1 MIDLKTRANLP
12 ARLALVGALLALP
25 TLASAEKARGD
36 SGESNSP
43 PPSEEHLH
51 GQYLEGHVWKHGV
64 VGDSGV
70 RPFSAPAGAHLTY
83 NGGRIVSAVQVV
95 QVLWGTGNYDFHIT
109 STTAP
114 SMATFYQQAL
124 NGSASWLNSEYN
136 TVNNSYQGTK
146 TNQNIS
152 AGRFATQ
159 ITITPS
165 TSATTVSDATI
176 QSELSAQIAAGHLP
190 APTVDAAGNA
200 TTYYAIFFPPNITIT
215 QGGSN
220 SCQAGGFCAYHGT
233 VAASGQRSEY
243 YYGVHPDMQPGSG
256 CATGCGN
263 SSTFGNYTSVASHEM
278 IETIT
283 DAEVGLAVVA
293 SGPPLAW
300 YDSTNGE
307 IGDICNAQQTT
318 FTGSDGQAYVIQLE
332 FSNAQNN
339 CITPIT
345 ATPDFTI
352 AASPTSVSVVRG
364 GSGSSTISTTT
375 VGSSGTVALAVSGAP
390 TGVTAALS
398 PTSVSSGGS
407 STLNITV
414 SSAASTGTSTLTVT
428 GTEGTN
434 SHSTTVSLTVT
445 APVGNDFSISA
456 SPASVSVAAG
466 SSGTS
471 TIQTAIVSGSAQTIA
486 LSVAGAPSGVTASLN
501 PTSVSSGGSSTLT
514 ISTTS
519 SAAAGSYSLTVT
531 GTGTSATH
539 STAVALTVTSSSG
552 SGIVNGG
559 FEAGTLSGWTTAGA
573 SETVA
578 SSGCHGGTSCA
589 QLGSVNPTNGDSSV
603 SQTFT
608 APTGTTGLS
617 FWYKETCPDTVTY
630 DWALVTLKD
639 NTAGTTATLLAKT
652 CSTNAWTNKTGAVTA
667 GHSYTLTLTSH
678 DDNYAGDATFTLVDD
693 VSLTST
699 PPPPTGITNGGFET
713 GTAAG
718 WTTSGTT
725 SVVTGGHSGTYAAR
739 AGSTSPTN
747 GDSTFTQTFTVPAG
761 KSQISVWYKMTCPD
775 TVTYDWMKITL
786 TSGGTTTTLVP
797 TQCVTNGSWVNVTAA
812 VTAGQSYTLTL
823 LSHDDNYAGDPTVTL
838 FDDVTLN

>member
-1 MIDLKTRANLP
+1 MIDVKARANLT

-25 TLASAEKARGD
+25 TLATAEEARDRGKD
-36 SGESNSP
+36 PNKL
-43 PPSEEHLH
+43 PPSEQSLH
-51 GQYLEGHVWKHGV
+51 GQYLEGHVSRHGV
-64 VGDSGV
+64 FGYDQVH
-70 RPFSAPAGAHLTY
+70 PFSAPAGAHLTY
-83 NGGRIVSAVQVV
+83 NGGRIVSAIQVV
-95 QVLWGTGNYDFHIT
+95 QVLWGTGSYDFHVT
-109 STTAP
+109 STAAP
-114 SMATFYQQAL
+114 SVATFYQQAL
-124 NGSASWLNSEYN
+124 NGSATWLNSEYN
-136 TVNNSYQGTK
+136 TVNNSYMGTK
-146 TNQNIS
+146 TNQNIG
-152 AGRFATQ
+152 AGRFSVL

-165 TSATTVSDATI
+165 TFATTVSDTTI
-176 QSELSAQIAAGHLP
+176 QSELSSQIAAGHLP

-200 TTYYAIFFPPNITIT
+200 TTYYAIFFPPGITIT
-215 QGGSN
+215 QGGSS
-220 SCQAGGFCAYHGT
+220 SCAAGGFCAYHGT
-233 VAASGQRSEY
+233 VAASGPRPEF

-293 SGPPLAW
+293 NGPPLAW
-300 YDSTNGE
+300 YDPNNGE
-307 IGDICNAQQTT
+307 IGDICNAQQAT
-318 FTGSDGQAYVIQLE
+318 FTGSDAQTYVIQLE

-339 CITPIT
+339 CILPIT
-345 ATPDFTI
+345 AAPDFTI
-352 AASPTSVSVVRG
+352 AASPASVSVVRG
-364 GSGSSTISTTT
+364 GSGSSTISTST
-375 VGSSGTVALAVSGAP
+375 VGASGTVTLAVSGAP
-390 TGVTAALS
+390 TGVTATLS

-407 STLNITV
+407 STLTITV

-434 SHSTTVSLTVT
+434 SHSTAVSLTVT
-445 APVGNDFSISA
+445 APVVNDFSISA
-456 SPASVSVAAG
+456 SPVSVSVAAG

-471 TIQTAIVSGSAQTIA
+471 TINTAIVSGSAQTIA

-539 STAVALTVTSSSG
+539 ATTVALTVTSSG
-552 SGIVNGG
+552 GGGVVNGG
-559 FEAGTLSGWTTAGA
+559 FETGTLSGWTTAGA
-573 SETVA
+573 FESVTN
-578 SSGCHGGTSCA
+578 SGCHGGIWCA
-589 QLGSVNPTNGDSSV
+589 ELGSANPTNGDSSV

-608 APTGTTGLS
+608 APAGTTGLS

-639 NTAGTTATLLAKT
+639 NTAGTTATLLTKT
-652 CSTNAWTNKTGAVTA
+652 CSTNAWTNKSGAITA

-678 DDNYAGDATFTLVDD
+678 DDNYAGDSTFTLFDD
-693 VSLTST
+693 VALTSA

-718 WTTSGTT
+718 WSTSGTT
-725 SVVTGGHSGTYAAR
+725 TVVAGGHTGTYAAR
-739 AGSTSPTN
+739 AGSTTPTN
-747 GDSTFTQTFTVPAG
+747 GDSTFTQTFTVPSG
-761 KSQISVWYKMTCPD
+761 KSQLSVWYKMTCPD
-775 TVTYDWMKITL
+775 TVTYDWMKITI
-786 TSGGTTTTLVP
+786 TSGATTTTIVP
-797 TQCVTNGSWVNVTAA
+797 QQCVTNGSWVNVTYP
-812 VTAGQSYTLTL
+812 VTAGQSYTLKL
-823 LSHDDNYAGDPTVTL
+823 LSHDDNYAGDATVTL